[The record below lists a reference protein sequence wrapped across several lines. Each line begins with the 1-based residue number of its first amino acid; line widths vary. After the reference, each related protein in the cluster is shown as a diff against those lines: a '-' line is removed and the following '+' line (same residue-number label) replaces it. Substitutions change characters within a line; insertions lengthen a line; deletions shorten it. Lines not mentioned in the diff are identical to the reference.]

1 MVNRIAGFFAGF
13 ARAVLWIV
21 RRLFAAIAWPFR
33 HWGRA
38 ETRRGWAVR
47 GIVLLVVLVLVGLYA
62 NFFWQTQTWTN
73 FNPDYVAAYK
83 LHDRQVTAGEAAN
96 ANQNP
101 PAAQPPAG
109 QTSTT
114 IQGSPASQKSCAP
127 SAIATV
133 TADLIDFNVNQNQW
147 ISSMILYKLG
157 FFGLDW
163 DDTPFFDNK
172 ASFQR
177 GINQAVRRTT
187 VELVDTLGRVR
198 GTSQVDSDLQAARG
212 NMQFG
217 EYTWYL
223 GWNPPGP
230 KTPTPTYYRSA
241 IKSLRAFNKRL
252 AACQV
257 TFDARADN
265 LIQFIDRIANDI
277 GSTSAILKDRA
288 ENHHNGWF
296 DFRADDRFWFAYGQL
311 YGYYGLLAAAQADF
325 DDVIKEKKLTPLWDN
340 MLAQLRSALR
350 IQPFIVANGRE
361 DGWIVPSHLTTMG
374 FYVLRVRS
382 NLVDIM
388 SVLRQ

>member
-1 MVNRIAGFFAGF
+1 MFLIYRIAAFFRGLAL
-13 ARAVLWIV
+13 ALLWIV
-21 RRLFAAIAWPFR
+21 RRVFAVVAWPFR
-33 HWGRA
+33 RWGRA
-38 ETRRGWAVR
+38 ETKRGWVVR
-47 GIVLLVVLVLVGLYA
+47 GIILLAVLVLIGLYG
-62 NFFWQTQTWTN
+62 NFFWQTQRWTD

-83 LHDRQVTAGEAAN
+83 FRDRQVTAGETAN
-96 ANQNP
+96 AAQNTT
-101 PAAQPPAG
+101 G
-109 QTSTT
+109 QTGTT

-133 TADLIDFNVNQNQW
+133 TADLIDFNVNRNQW

-163 DDTPFFDNK
+163 DSTPFFDNK

-198 GTSQVDSDLQAARG
+198 GTSQVDSDLQSARG
-212 NMQFG
+212 NMQFD

-252 AACQV
+252 AACQA

-340 MLAQLRSALR
+340 MLAQLRSALK

>member
-1 MVNRIAGFFAGF
+1 MVNRIVGFFAGL
-13 ARAVLWIV
+13 AGAVLWIA
-21 RRLFAAIAWPFR
+21 RRLFAAVAWPFR
-33 HWGRA
+33 RWGGA
-38 ETRRGWAVR
+38 KTKRGWAVR
-47 GIVLLVVLVLVGLYA
+47 GGVLIAVLLLIALYA

-83 LHDRQVTAGEAAN
+83 LHDRQVTAGEAEN
-96 ANQNP
+96 ANQSAV
-101 PAAQPPAG
+101 PAQAPAG
-109 QTSTT
+109 QAGAA

-163 DDTPFFDNK
+163 DSTPFFDNK

-198 GTSQVDSDLQAARG
+198 GTSQVDSDLQSARG
-212 NMQFG
+212 NMQFD

-252 AACQV
+252 A
-257 TFDARADN
+257 
-265 LIQFIDRIANDI
+265 
-277 GSTSAILKDRA
+277 
-288 ENHHNGWF
+288 
-296 DFRADDRFWFAYGQL
+296 
-311 YGYYGLLAAAQADF
+311 
-325 DDVIKEKKLTPLWDN
+325 
-340 MLAQLRSALR
+340 
-350 IQPFIVANGRE
+350 
-361 DGWIVPSHLTTMG
+361 
-374 FYVLRVRS
+374 
-382 NLVDIM
+382 
-388 SVLRQ
+388 

>member
-1 MVNRIAGFFAGF
+1 MIHKIAAFFRGLAL
-13 ARAVLWIV
+13 ALLWIV
-21 RRLFAAIAWPFR
+21 RRLFAAVAWPFR
-33 HWGRA
+33 RWGRA
-38 ETRRGWAVR
+38 ETKRGWALR
-47 GIVLLVVLVLVGLYA
+47 GIVLLAVLVLVGLYA

-73 FNPDYVAAYK
+73 FNPDYVTSYK
-83 LHDRQVTAGEAAN
+83 FHDRQVTAGEAAN
-96 ANQNP
+96 AAQNTT
-101 PAAQPPAG
+101 G
-109 QTSTT
+109 QTGTT

-147 ISSMILYKLG
+147 ISSMVLYKLG
-157 FFGLDW
+157 FFGIDW
-163 DDTPFFDNK
+163 DSTPFFDNK

-198 GTSQVDSDLQAARG
+198 GTSQVDSDLQSARG

>member
-1 MVNRIAGFFAGF
+1 MIYRIAAFFRGLAL
-13 ARAVLWIV
+13 ALLWIV
-21 RRLFAAIAWPFR
+21 RRLFAIVAWPFR
-33 HWGRA
+33 RWGRA
-38 ETRRGWAVR
+38 ETKRGWALR
-47 GIVLLVVLVLVGLYA
+47 GIVLLAVLILIGLYA

-96 ANQNP
+96 A
-101 PAAQPPAG
+101 AQGATTG
-109 QTSTT
+109 QQATAQTGTT

-198 GTSQVDSDLQAARG
+198 GTSQVDADLQSARG
-212 NMQFG
+212 NMQFD

-311 YGYYGLLAAAQADF
+311 YGYYGLLSAAQADF

-340 MLAQLRSALR
+340 MLAQLRSALK